1 MAFIAIHAKA
11 DITTNDIID
20 TQPAST
26 TKKGKFTP
34 QQAAILNSFSLTGK
48 TGVLDIGKKCAL
60 INDAVSIVGGK
71 VELTFQDGYF
81 LICGRLIECQ
91 DGTTYTIDADSVNTG
106 DIIVA
111 EFDKS
116 NQKNDEFTIKI
127 VPKNSSFDNQSSL
140 LEDGIV
146 YQLPMYTIT
155 KSSTTISFA
164 RHSLFSSYIHTT
176 SNALSSLANMIK
188 DSPGAPLYNYNK
200 GQGTVEDRFTNI
212 SSTVT
217 NISNRLD
224 KLGFKSGAI
233 TFGGTS
239 YSPNAQTAA
248 TATQGLFRQG
258 NYVVGKLIL
267 TNNSRTGSP
276 IDISIG
282 TIPENF
288 RPIKNERITV
298 FATMGTNFDPTYGSS
313 SATSV
318 AFMTINANGIVT
330 RISVIADAG
339 IPFAGTYRSWLIS
352 FGYEAPP
359 IN

>member
-60 INDAVSIVGGK
+60 INDTVSIVGGK

-224 KLGFKSGAI
+224 KLGFKSGTI
-233 TFGGTS
+233 TFNSATFGSVNYTS
-239 YSPNAQTAA
+239 TSENGIY
-248 TATQGLFRQG
+248 RQG
-258 NYVVGKLIL
+258 NFVFCRVAAKYGSKQKLTSSFAQL
-267 TNNSRTGSP
+267 A
-276 IDISIG
+276 
-282 TIPENF
+282 ENF
-288 RPIKNERITV
+288 RPKQATYITAYAITDNNFIGALNYLIKTDGTV
-298 FATMGTNFDPTYGSS
+298 TQAYSGGEGLATIMQYGYYELY
-313 SATSV
+313 
-318 AFMTINANGIVT
+318 IN
-330 RISVIADAG
+330 
-339 IPFAGTYRSWLIS
+339 
-352 FGYEAPP
+352 FGYEAAP